1 MIAKLIKKARKNPK
15 FLRELK
21 SLEEARDQK
30 KKEAMNKI
38 EDMLAN
44 NTIIDSTSLL
54 TKELNNNS

>member
-1 MIAKLIKKARKNPK
+1 MITKLIKKARKNPK

-21 SLEEARDQK
+21 SKEEAKDQK

-44 NTIIDSTSLL
+44 NTIIDSASQL
-54 TKELNNNS
+54 TKELNNNL